1 MPRKNEFN
9 RKTKRAAIERQGGV
23 CAFCGVSLDTPWT
36 DGDYTGYA
44 HHLRPI
50 RHGGTDDLDNCV
62 YLCWGHHLLL
72 GHGMAPFGIDP
83 QGGGSDAWV
92 QSVEQSRVRRGQLS
106 RRMVYMIMVP

>member
-9 RKTKRAAIERQGGV
+9 RKTKRAAIERQNGV
-23 CAFCGVSLDTPWT
+23 CAFCGVPLNTPWT

-50 RHGGTDDLDNCV
+50 RHSGTGDLDNCV

-92 QSVEQSRVRRGQLS
+92 QLEKDDFPHWDG
-106 RRMVYMIMVP
+106 